1 MSAQVLRPVPLTALC
16 LGNNRIFEKPCMTPS
31 QTIRV
36 RAPASSA
43 NLGPGFDTLA
53 LALGCYLECKLIPA
67 EQGFSVRVTGE
78 EKAGIP
84 SDETNL
90 IWRSFLRLSGD
101 SAPRG
106 ALLEIAN
113 AIPVGKGLGSSAA
126 AIVAGL
132 ALANEWGRLG
142 KSRQELIQVAT
153 EIEGHPDNVA
163 AAVLGGFVVNCQAE
177 DGRVIAMQHRLE
189 AAMEIVLTVPD
200 APLATSAARAALPS
214 EFLHQDA
221 VFNVQRAA
229 LLVAALGNGRADL
242 IREAMRDRLHQPYRA
257 PLIPGLQEALQMQDV
272 SGLLGVA
279 LSGAGP
285 SVVAFCSGNTKKIGD
300 AIAAC
305 FRAKGV
311 PARARVLPVD
321 EAGVIAERIA
331 E

>member
-1 MSAQVLRPVPLTALC
+1 
-16 LGNNRIFEKPCMTPS
+16 MTPT

-67 EQGFSVRVTGE
+67 EKGLSIRVTGE
-78 EKAGIP
+78 ERAGIP

-90 IWRSFLRLSGD
+90 TWRSFLRLSGD
-101 SAPRG
+101 SVPRG
-106 ALLEIAN
+106 AMLEIAN
-113 AIPVGKGLGSSAA
+113 TIPVGKGLGSSAA
-126 AIVAGL
+126 AIAAGL

-142 KSRQELIQVAT
+142 KSREELVQVAT

-177 DGRVIAMQHRLE
+177 DGRVITMQLGLGT
-189 AAMEIVLTVPD
+189 AMEIVLVVPD

-214 EFLHQDA
+214 KFSRQDA
-221 VFNVQRAA
+221 VFNVQRAT
-229 LLVAALGNGRADL
+229 LLVAALGDGRTDL

-257 PLIPGLQEALQMQDV
+257 PLIPGLQEALQLQDV

-285 SVVAFCSGNTKKIGD
+285 SVVAFCSGNTEKIGD

-305 FRAKGV
+305 FRTKGV
-311 PARARVLPVD
+311 QARAQVLPVD
-321 EAGVIAERIA
+321 EAGIIVERMAE
-331 E
+331 